1 MIRLCTDRDFNTI
14 LQIINDGAQAYK
26 GIIPA
31 DRWQDPYMSA
41 GHLRGELEDGVN
53 FWGWEENGKL
63 TGVMGMQDK
72 GDVMLI
78 RHAYVRTVLRNRGI
92 GSQLLHYLESIT
104 GKLILIGTWAA
115 ADWAVTFYEKHNY
128 RLVSPEEKNRLLTK
142 YWNIPER
149 QIETSVVLANA
160 KHSLP

>member
-1 MIRLCTDRDFNTI
+1 MIRPCTDQDFNTI
-14 LQIINDGAQAYK
+14 LEIINDGAQAYK
-26 GIIPA
+26 GIVPA

-41 GHLRGELEDGVN
+41 RHLREELEDGIN

-104 GKLILIGTWAA
+104 GKLILIGTWAT
-115 ADWAVTFYEKHNY
+115 ADWAVAFYEKHNY

-149 QIETSVVLANA
+149 QIETSVVLTNA
-160 KHSLP
+160 KK